1 MRKTSLWLRVK
12 IRIPQIWWN
21 PAKLAS
27 IKALVQDVLR
37 NGTFSSRKYRPKR
50 LIWPLHNQ
58 IFVTKTSEHVPSNL
72 LTLLTLDK
80 IPRRRAAGDVFDI
93 QN

>member
-1 MRKTSLWLRVK
+1 MESSK
-12 IRIPQIWWN
+12 IG
-21 PAKLAS
+21 LHHS
-27 IKALVQDVLR
+27 ISADGLR
-37 NGTFSSRKYRPKR
+37 NGTFSSRRILAKTLDLTLAVLVR
-50 LIWPLHNQ
+50 NQ